1 MKPKGANTDPIIRKA
16 KAKKVLKSLK
26 DNDMNLAEAAKDLGV
41 TTDAVQKQIDRNPFV
56 RSGLQSMLD
65 ALEAAGVND
74 AKAARVVSE
83 AMDAKKEQTNSLTGE
98 VVSSAPDHTIRL
110 KANEQY
116 LKLKRLIGDD
126 DGRADP
132 PSDKKEIHLHFHD
145 MDKRQIQEFI
155 TGKLQK

>member
-65 ALEAAGVND
+65 ALERVGVTD
-74 AKAARVVSE
+74 EKYASVIKDGMEAKIA
-83 AMDAKKEQTNSLTGE
+83 DEQ
-98 VVSSAPDHTIRL
+98 DHAIRL
-110 KANEQY
+110 KAGNDY
-116 LKLKRLIGDD
+116 AKLKRLIGDD

-132 PSDKKEIHLHFHD
+132 PADKKEVHLHFHN
-145 MDKRQIQEFI
+145 MDKRQILEFI
-155 TGKLQK
+155 NGKLQK